1 MMRKVQGA
9 LPVIGLISRL
19 TTPEGGI
26 GSDELAYPEYCRK
39 VFEAAPE
46 GFQIAVA
53 ELQNKYG
60 KSAQRRFVLLCLW
73 MVKEGCG
80 LCSEKLI
87 VDCAR
92 RVRVSYV
99 YFFFF
104 ALVFYLSNS
113 QTTSMSIMKN
123 EKLTYYTYSNIL
135 KCIIADKTL
144 SLRWKDSS
152 VNTMKE
158 LASTAT

>member
-1 MMRKVQGA
+1 MMHRCRNVYPIQLSSLCRDSNGGQEDGLKKMLRKVQGA

-19 TTPEGGI
+19 TTPEGGV
-26 GSDELAYPEYCRK
+26 GSDELAYPEYCRM

-99 YFFFF
+99 CFF
-104 ALVFYLSNS
+104 LCLSIA
-113 QTTSMSIMKN
+113 TV
-123 EKLTYYTYSNIL
+123 
-135 KCIIADKTL
+135 CIIPDDCIARNK
-144 SLRWKDSS
+144 KQ
-152 VNTMKE
+152 NG
-158 LASTAT
+158 

>member
-99 YFFFF
+99 YFFESS
-104 ALVFYLSNS
+104 LPLC
-113 QTTSMSIMKN
+113 SIYP
-123 EKLTYYTYSNIL
+123 THRQQ
-135 KCIIADKTL
+135 A
-144 SLRWKDSS
+144 
-152 VNTMKE
+152 
-158 LASTAT
+158 